1 MILQY
6 FLYFSA
12 YSIVGWLFEST
23 VCSISARKPVN
34 RGFLFGPVCPI
45 YGFGAVAAI
54 LFLSPFKNNPILLF
68 VLSILVLS
76 FWEYLVSLFLE
87 KVFHKSWWD
96 YSEHP
101 LNLNGRVSLG
111 TSLVWGVLS
120 VLLIYFIHPFVITVM
135 DRIPK
140 SLNLAVA
147 AFLLAAFLADVLFS
161 VRDTIRFNRELVKL
175 TELATRIEKIKD
187 ELKEIVTAFGVEQ
200 KESLRLFREEQ
211 KERLESELTKLT
223 AQQEIAAEAFLR
235 TMRRILEAFPR
246 IRQNRRDR
254 VNLKDK
260 ILNYLSRK

>member
-6 FLYFSA
+6 FLFFSV

-34 RGFLFGPVCPI
+34 RGFLVGPVCPI
-45 YGFGAVAAI
+45 YGFGAIAA
-54 LFLSPFKNNPILLF
+54 
-68 VLSILVLS
+68 ILVLS
-76 FWEYLVSLFLE
+76 PLKANPALLFLLAIVVLSLWEYLVSLFLE

-101 LNLNGRVSLG
+101 FNLNGRVSLG

-120 VLLIYFIHPFVITVM
+120 VLLIYFIHPFVMTM
-135 DRIPK
+135 LDRIPK

-147 AFLLAAFLADVLFS
+147 TFLLAAFLADMLFS
-161 VRDTIRFNRELVKL
+161 VRDTLRFNRELVKL
-175 TELATRIEKIKD
+175 TELSSRIEKIKE
-187 ELKEIVTAFGVEQ
+187 ELKETVTTFGVEQ
-200 KESLRLFREEQ
+200 KESLRQFRDEQ

-235 TMRRILEAFPR
+235 TMRRILDAFPR
-246 IRQNRRDR
+246 IRLNRRDR
-254 VNLKDK
+254 VSLKDK
-260 ILNYLSRK
+260 LLNYLSRK